1 MNKSSSKND
10 RLNKIEKSDINPDM
24 AVEKLFWKDPYLTQC
39 TAKVTSVDGAVITLS
54 NTVAYAF
61 EGGQQSDIGTI
72 GGFEIL
78 EARRDGFEIF
88 YTLPETHTLCP
99 GDEVDVCIDWEKRY
113 RIMKLHFAAELVLEL
128 VYQNY
133 GHPEKIGANITYDK
147 ARVDFVWEGN
157 ISSTFDFLYTELEKM
172 IAADHK
178 IICDFDDVA
187 NEHRFWRIDGF
198 AQVPCGG
205 THIKSTKEIGGLTL
219 KRVNPGK
226 GKERIEIYLAD

>member
-1 MNKSSSKND
+1 MNKTG
-10 RLNKIEKSDINPDM
+10 KSAIKPRM
-24 AVEKLFWKDPYLTQC
+24 AVEKLFWKDPYLTHC
-39 TAKVTSVDGAVITLS
+39 TAKVMSVENDMITLS
-54 NTVAYAF
+54 HTVAYAF

-78 EARRDGFEIF
+78 QARRDGFEIF
-88 YTLPETHTLCP
+88 YTIPENHTLCL
-99 GDEVDVCIDWEKRY
+99 GDSVEICIDWEKRY
-113 RIMKLHFAAELVLEL
+113 RVMKLHFAAELVLEL

-147 ARVDFVWEGN
+147 ARVDFAWEGN
-157 ISSTFDFLYTELEKM
+157 ISSTFNFLDAKLAEM
-172 IAADHK
+172 IASDYK
-178 IICDFDDVA
+178 IICDFDDVE
-187 NEHRFWRIDGF
+187 NEHRFWQIEGF

>member
-1 MNKSSSKND
+1 
-10 RLNKIEKSDINPDM
+10 M
-24 AVEKLFWKDPYLTQC
+24 AVEKLFWKDPYLTHC
-39 TAKVTSVDGAVITLS
+39 KARITSVDGVRITLS
-54 NTVAYAF
+54 HTVAYAF
-61 EGGQQSDIGTI
+61 EGGQQSDTGTI

-78 EARRDGFEIF
+78 QAERDGFEIF
-88 YTLPETHTLCP
+88 YTLPEEHTLCP
-99 GDEVDVCIDWEKRY
+99 GDETDVCIDREKRY

-128 VYQNY
+128 VYRNF

-147 ARVDFVWEGN
+147 ARVDFAWDGN
-157 ISSTFDFLYTELEKM
+157 ISSAFGFLDAELAKM

-178 IICDFDDVA
+178 IICDFDDAA

>member
-1 MNKSSSKND
+1 M
-10 RLNKIEKSDINPDM
+10 P
-24 AVEKLFWKDPYLTQC
+24 VEKLFWKDPYLTKC
-39 TAKVTSVDGAVITLS
+39 TGRVMSVDGDRITLS
-54 NTVAYAF
+54 HTVAYAF

-78 EARRDGFEIF
+78 QANRDGFEIF
-88 YTLPETHTLCP
+88 YTLPQNHTLCL
-99 GDEVDVCIDWEKRY
+99 GDNVEVCIDWEKRY

-128 VYQNY
+128 VYQNF

-147 ARVDFVWEGN
+147 ARVDFTWEGN
-157 ISSTFDFLYTELEKM
+157 ISSTFEFLNDELAKM

-178 IICDFDDVA
+178 IICDFDDVE

-205 THIKSTKEIGGLTL
+205 THIRSTKEIGGLTL

-226 GKERIEIYLAD
+226 GKERIEIYLTD